1 MPDDMAAEQGAQWAK
16 LEPRLALF
24 LRAFLVLI
32 DEKRAE
38 HARRVGWLPPQAGYL
53 SIYVPRVSRGRDR
66 RAFVHVLIADRDS
79 ETGVPVAGLNQRVFC
94 YIERETGDIY
104 KLSQGKVMS
113 GARGSIY
120 DEASARRAVTPFGI
134 ESR

>member
-1 MPDDMAAEQGAQWAK
+1 MRTATPTLLFSHVAPEPSPAAPELPPMPDDMAAEQAEQWTK
-16 LEPRLALF
+16 LEPRLASF
-24 LRAFLVLI
+24 L
-32 DEKRAE
+32 
-38 HARRVGWLPPQAGYL
+38 
-53 SIYVPRVSRGRDR
+53 
-66 RAFVHVLIADRDS
+66 
-79 ETGVPVAGLNQRVFC
+79 RVFC